1 MPKHRAL
8 IEKSGKTT
16 QKFFEDL
23 IDLYER
29 HQMYLWRDGH
39 IYHNHARVIF
49 ARTDFLNEMCDALPD
64 PYNIGRRL
72 GESTRITYLT
82 VRNMDTRK
90 PADRAR
96 LFQLNTEIVG
106 LGIISEPSP
115 GRIIIESPALRNE
128 PFLRG
133 YFEGTLSAK
142 VHTLQAT
149 SDRVVFQIE
158 NDTSRKPQDKPTQK

>member
-1 MPKHRAL
+1 MPEHRAL
-8 IEKSGKTT
+8 IRKSGKTK

-23 IDLYER
+23 LALYER

-39 IYHNHARVIF
+39 IYHNHSRVVF

-64 PYNIGRRL
+64 PYSIGRKV

-90 PADRAR
+90 PGDRAR
-96 LFQLNTEIVG
+96 LFQMDTEIVG
-106 LGIISEPSP
+106 LGIICEPST
-115 GRIIIESPALRNE
+115 GTIIIQSPALKNE

-133 YFEGTLSAK
+133 YFEGTLS
-142 VHTLQAT
+142 VRLRTLQAT

-158 NDTSRKPQDKPTQK
+158 NDTSKKPQDRITQK